1 MLFFFFSWITI
12 VVSTAS
18 HEALIHQPTRIRK
31 LTASWN
37 AAQHRPTHRRQPLAD
52 PPPCRAHSILTNTH
66 AIEWKGLSK
75 TPSTAAKKPQAQ
87 TRKHRI
93 NHSNQTMIPL
103 QTCKTR
109 RASGR
114 SCHCVISHQRIDRF
128 RKALRADQ
136 LNRRTSPVVENCHL
150 HRFLL
155 SHHQPWHRPGTT
167 RNGSRFDKIPTP

>member
-18 HEALIHQPTRIRK
+18 HEARIHQPTRIRK

-37 AAQHRPTHRRQPLAD
+37 ADQHRPTRRHQPLAD
-52 PPPCRAHSILTNTH
+52 PPPGRAHSFLTNTH
-66 AIEWKGLSK
+66 AIEWKGLPK
-75 TPSTAAKKPQAQ
+75 TPCTAAQKPQAL

-93 NHSNQTMIPL
+93 NRDQKTMIPL

-136 LNRRTSPVVENCHL
+136 LNRRTSPVARTSRH
-150 HRFLL
+150 
-155 SHHQPWHRPGTT
+155 HRPWLRPDKT
-167 RNGSRFDKIPTP
+167 RTGNRSDKIPNP